1 MVIINPDQTIAWAN
15 QTALTLHGIGSVDEL
30 GTIVCEYRQRFE
42 LRYQNRHK
50 LPEGDYPM
58 ECLLAGEAFSEAVV
72 EVARPG
78 EDKHW
83 MHQLRSLV
91 LTDPKE
97 LPDCLE
103 SRPIEV
109 LAATRR
115 SVVLRSRRYFCMSDL
130 FLLSETQLRRIQP
143 YFALSH
149 GIPRVDDR
157 RVLSGI
163 IFVIRNGLRWRD
175 APGDYGPSKTLCN
188 RFIRWS
194 RLGIFNRIFEALA
207 HEGGKPDRVMIDATH
222 LKAHRT
228 AASLLKRAVPRRI
241 GRTKGGLNAKL
252 HAVCDGQGRPIVL
265 LLSEGQVS
273 DYKGAALMV
282 AALPPAKQPI
292 ADRGYDGDWYREAL
306 QAKNIEPCIPGRK
319 NRKVEPAYDARL
331 YRQRHRIETMVARL
345 KDGRHSRM
353 GVVSQPATTAAPTPS
368 CLPSSSQPPCYSGS
382 MRPEARSILGRS
394 RREYVVKQVLI
405 SPCQRASRT
414 WRINLAMF
422 VINSS
427 GRSNAAK
434 CPPRSYSV
442 NWTRL

>member
-1 MVIINPDQTIAWAN
+1 
-15 QTALTLHGIGSVDEL
+15 
-30 GTIVCEYRQRFE
+30 
-42 LRYQNRHK
+42 
-50 LPEGDYPM
+50 M

-228 AASLLKRAVPRRI
+228 AASLLKKGCSPPYRAHQRRLERKVACRVRRPRPANRAAAFRRP
-241 GRTKGGLNAKL
+241 GERLQGSRSHGGCLA
-252 HAVCDGQGRPIVL
+252 AGQATNRRSWL
-265 LLSEGQVS
+265 RRRLVS
-273 DYKGAALMV
+273 RSSSSKEHRALYPWTQEPQGGACLRRQ
-282 AALPPAKQPI
+282 ALP
-292 ADRGYDGDWYREAL
+292 
-306 QAKNIEPCIPGRK
+306 
-319 NRKVEPAYDARL
+319 
-331 YRQRHRIETMVARL
+331 
-345 KDGRHSRM
+345 S
-353 GVVSQPATTAAPTPS
+353 APS
-368 CLPSSSQPPCYSGS
+368 H
-382 MRPEARSILGRS
+382 
-394 RREYVVKQVLI
+394 
-405 SPCQRASRT
+405 
-414 WRINLAMF
+414 
-422 VINSS
+422 
-427 GRSNAAK
+427 
-434 CPPRSYSV
+434 
-442 NWTRL
+442 